1 MYTTKIVKDEMEITT
16 IVDQAEVAFGENLS
30 GTVYI
35 EGCEDE
41 AKIDFIQLEVVRKDR
56 ITGDEKTLLKH
67 DIQMVGNVKSKQA
80 EMIVFEIVPDD
91 RWMEEPTTSELILR
105 TSLQLFGEEIM
116 RAEDNFLYNNQ

>member
-41 AKIDFIQLEVVRKDR
+41 SKIDFIQLEVVRKNR

-91 RWMEEPTTSELILR
+91 RWMEDSTESDLILR
-105 TSLQLFGEEIM
+105 TSLQLFGEDIL
-116 RAEDNFLYNNQ
+116 RAEDSFVYNN